1 MGIYVPFTEEE
12 KERAASADLE
22 EFLRRRGEQLLPSGR
37 EKRLASDHSV
47 TIRGCEWY
55 DHEEHEGGNAIS
67 FVRRH
72 YNLSYPEA
80 MEELL
85 GRKGGQTYSVAQ
97 RPGIPPKPFELPEAN
112 QDMRRVFAYLVK
124 QRHLDRGIVAHFAR
138 ARLLYEDMRYHNCV
152 FVGRDDRGVPHHA
165 HKRSCNSSGKSFRQN
180 VEGSDS
186 RYSFHH
192 IGTDGRLFVFEA
204 PIDLLSYITMYPE
217 SWQTHSYVACCGTS
231 AVPALATLERLP
243 FPEEVFLC
251 LDNDQ
256 AGETGS
262 LRMAGQIAE
271 RFGIASNRLLPKHK
285 DWNDDL
291 CVRALQQSQTA
302 MTMGVQA

>member
-152 FVGRDDRGVPHHA
+152 FVGRDDRGVPRHA

>member
-1 MGIYVPFTEEE
+1 MGIYVSFTEEE

-124 QRHLDRGIVAHFAR
+124 QRRLDRGIVAHFAR

-152 FVGRDDRGVPHHA
+152 FVGRDDRGVPRHA